1 MYELQCT
8 SNKGEFVLKLTDFG
22 KSTPFHVYLVATGIF
37 EAFISVFA
45 LGFFNTLSVIY
56 FREKMARKGHLL
68 RNTTTTKRAEVAY
81 TKMVFILTSICF
93 VTRSID
99 LIFSIL
105 HVYNND
111 TFPNSIENVTKL
123 VQKFVKC

>member
-1 MYELQCT
+1 MELLART
-8 SNKGEFVLKLTDFG
+8 S
-22 KSTPFHVYLVATGIF
+22 
-37 EAFISVFA
+37 
-45 LGFFNTLSVIY
+45 
-56 FREKMARKGHLL
+56 
-68 RNTTTTKRAEVAY
+68 
-81 TKMVFILTSICF
+81 
-93 VTRSID
+93 VTRLLD